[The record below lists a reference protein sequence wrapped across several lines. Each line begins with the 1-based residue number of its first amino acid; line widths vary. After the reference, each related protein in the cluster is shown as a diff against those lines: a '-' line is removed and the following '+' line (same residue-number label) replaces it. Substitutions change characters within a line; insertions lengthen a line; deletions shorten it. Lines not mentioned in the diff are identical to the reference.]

1 MNISK
6 KCPPHKVNITL
17 IYEGS
22 KIKVYQHRTATRQL
36 VLASHHLF
44 IISAT
49 HYPDGTTHHTYQI
62 LYTTPYK

>member
-6 KCPPHKVNITL
+6 KCPLHKVNITL
-17 IYEGS
+17 IYEGIE
-22 KIKVYQHRTATRQL
+22 IKVYQHRTATRQL

-49 HYPDGTTHHTYQI
+49 HYPGGTTYHTYKI
-62 LYTTPYK
+62 VYTPPYK